1 MDANAFGD
9 EIITVRPQEATE
21 TLQKLPYFIG
31 ISEQTAGSKGLS
43 LSFIVIPP
51 GAVSEAHEHDGYES
65 AIYVLEGE
73 VETRYGEYLEKRVIN
88 RAGDF
93 IYIPPGL
100 THQAFNMSETHPA
113 RALVARNDANDV
125 EKVILSQPS
134 A

>member
-1 MDANAFGD
+1 MDDNAFGD
-9 EIITVRPQEATE
+9 EVITVRPDEATE

-31 ISEQTAGSKGLS
+31 ISAKTAESKGLS
-43 LSFIVIPP
+43 MSFIVIPP

-73 VETRYGEYLEKRVIN
+73 VETRYGDSLEKRVVN
-88 RAGDF
+88 RTGDF

-100 THQAFNMSETHPA
+100 THQAFNLSDTNVV

-125 EKVILSQPS
+125 EKVILSESPD
-134 A
+134 